1 MAASEKAVERWAAL
15 ESNPEVLSS
24 FCHLGGVSPQWE
36 VVDVWG
42 LDPDL
47 LGFVP
52 QPVLALI
59 LLFPTKDEQGEKVR
73 ERQHVEEHPVSA
85 STYFLRQVEGLSN
98 ACGTI
103 AMLHAIFNNR
113 DLLGI
118 EGKECTLGKF
128 YTETKN
134 LNAEERGRA
143 LDDSAD
149 IGSVH
154 NGLVAEGQSHQ
165 VEGDKVRHHFVC
177 LTAVDGHLVELD
189 GAYNS
194 GPLVVK
200 SLGDEMLLTAAASH
214 VKEKYLA
221 STDSIQFSLMALVM
235 KQD

>member
-1 MAASEKAVERWAAL
+1 
-15 ESNPEVLSS
+15 
-24 FCHLGGVSPQWE
+24 
-36 VVDVWG
+36 
-42 LDPDL
+42 
-47 LGFVP
+47 
-52 QPVLALI
+52 
-59 LLFPTKDEQGEKVR
+59 
-73 ERQHVEEHPVSA
+73 
-85 STYFLRQVEGLSN
+85 
-98 ACGTI
+98 
-103 AMLHAIFNNR
+103 
-113 DLLGI
+113 LLGI

>member
-1 MAASEKAVERWAAL
+1 M
-15 ESNPEVLSS
+15 
-24 FCHLGGVSPQWE
+24 Q
-36 VVDVWG
+36 
-42 LDPDL
+42 
-47 LGFVP
+47 
-52 QPVLALI
+52 
-59 LLFPTKDEQGEKVR
+59 VR

-85 STYFLRQVEGLSN
+85 STYFLRQGEYFILQSETKYHLSFKVEGLSN

-165 VEGDKVRHHFVC
+165 VEGD
-177 LTAVDGHLVELD
+177 L
-189 GAYNS
+189 
-194 GPLVVK
+194 
-200 SLGDEMLLTAAASH
+200 
-214 VKEKYLA
+214 
-221 STDSIQFSLMALVM
+221 TDSFITVKGTLTSTFSPFSF
-235 KQD
+235 